1 MNRVKSLT
9 QAYPLTPWR
18 KQTQVI
24 GLFLVLLVLGALI
37 VVTYLNVTA
46 RTATIGRQIQE
57 MQRTI
62 TDLERTNADLE
73 NQLAQLKSAAVMEQR
88 AREKN
93 FSPIDPGQAHYVV
106 VPGYAGRLKAEV
118 APPPAPAVV
127 VAQASLPAFE
137 QSLLD
142 WLRQQVF
149 LPSAPF
155 TGGRP

>member
-37 VVTYLNVTA
+37 LVTYLNVTA
-46 RTATIGRQIQE
+46 RTATIGRQIQK
-57 MQRTI
+57 MQGI
-62 TDLERTNADLE
+62 IADLELTNADLE
-73 NQLAQLKSAAVMEQR
+73 NQLAQLESAEVMELR
-88 AREKN
+88 ARELN
-93 FSPIDPGQAHYVV
+93 FSPIVPGQAHYVV
-106 VPGYAGRLKAEV
+106 VPGYAGRSKATV
-118 APPPAPAVV
+118 APPPEPAVV
-127 VAQASLPAFE
+127 VAQTRLPAFE

-149 LPSAPF
+149 LPPASF
-155 TGGRP
+155 TERRP